1 MLPGAQRAREGGCV
15 AMARQGLL
23 KRFVCSAGIG
33 ALAVSA
39 LVIVAPV
46 AGTASAAPVV
56 HVRTAPT
63 LDLNGLAS
71 VKTSNGVKWEF
82 DVTWDDAFSSVSLGI
97 DLERTVSSSGSTTG
111 FEFHSWSIPVKA
123 STLSWNG
130 KTAKL
135 NAGTQASPV
144 ATAAVT
150 FQKTS
155 SKKVTCTSGKETM
168 YGGTMSGKVTLVTG
182 LSGGGKVSATT
193 WSKAELTVDSA
204 CLTPLTNPCVPEF
217 IAGSGFAG
225 TTVIAGSLSLGGPAD
240 NIVGLS
246 SDATLAAPKGAHRQS
261 IAVLIDHGTKVYAK
275 YSGGKMQLFSTG
287 FVAGS
292 GTLSGGS
299 PKKIVDPKCSYK
311 GKKYTTTTI
320 EDFSANYKGHFSAA
334 AAIGGKLV
342 SPATSVGDYIVETV
356 KAG

>member
-1 MLPGAQRAREGGCV
+1 
-15 AMARQGLL
+15 MAHQGLL
-23 KRFVCSAGIG
+23 KRFARSTAIG

-46 AGTASAAPVV
+46 AGTASATPVV

-82 DVTWDDAFSSVSLGI
+82 GVTWGNLASVGGSADLGM
-97 DLERTVSSSGSTTG
+97 DLERTVSSPGGTTG
-111 FEFHSWSIPVKA
+111 FEFHSWSFSVKG

-130 KTAKL
+130 KTATL

-150 FQKTS
+150 FKETS
-155 SKKVTCTSGKETM
+155 SKKVACTSGKETM
-168 YGGTMSGKVTLVTG
+168 YSGTMSGKATLVTG
-182 LSGGGKVSATT
+182 LSGGGTVSVKT
-193 WSKAELTVDSA
+193 WSKAELTVDSG
-204 CLTPLTNPCVPEF
+204 CLQPLTNPCVPEL
-217 IAGSGFAG
+217 IAGSGFSG

-246 SDATLAAPKGAHRQS
+246 SNTTLAAPKGASRQS
-261 IAVLIDHGTKVYAK
+261 VAVLIDHSTKVYAK
-275 YSGGKMQLFSTG
+275 YSGGKVQLFSTG

-292 GTLSGGS
+292 GTLSGGA
-299 PKKIVDPKCSYK
+299 PKTIVNPNCKYK

-320 EDFSANYKGHFSAA
+320 EDFGANYKGHFSAA

-342 SPATSVGDYIVETV
+342 GPATSIGDYIVETV